1 MSPEFLKKIAEL
13 RQSNLRNQEFTKW
26 QNNNPTAA
34 TGTGKWNAAP
44 WTGQTAQA
52 IVYDPI
58 NGKAYPNPAAAIS
71 AGVNNFSYQI
81 PAGMNVDWSY
91 WNQFAQPSPPP
102 APPVQPLTVT
112 DQTVSN
118 SNSGGSNSGGESS
131 QPTPQPTPESSSYQ
145 FSDEA
150 KRFAAAGMM
159 GRAAKSVRDAGGTW
173 TKAMHRQLRND
184 ADGQQNYGGDFENQ
198 STIDDLVQK
207 YGFINPTSGEGG
219 GISPGMSMGKAKRDY
234 EKKFGAG
241 SWNKDVHVAIK
252 GSQQRAYNQNKTKI
266 PKNSKGN
273 VI

>member
-1 MSPEFLKKIAEL
+1 MMSPEFLKQLQEL
-13 RQSNLRNQEFTKW
+13 RQARLRTQDFQKW
-26 QNNNPTAA
+26 NAANPTAPS
-34 TGTGKWNAAP
+34 GTGVWNAAP

-52 IVYDPI
+52 IVYDPAT
-58 NGKAYPNPAAAIS
+58 GKAYPNPAAALS

-102 APPVQPLTVT
+102 APPAQPLSVT
-112 DQTVSN
+112 DQTVADPN
-118 SNSGGSNSGGESS
+118 SEVGSP
-131 QPTPQPTPESSSYQ
+131 QPAPQPTPESPSYQ

-159 GRAAKSVRDAGGTW
+159 GRAKAAVEAAGGTW
-173 TKAMHRQLRND
+173 TKDMHRQLRDD
-184 ADGQQNYGGDFENQ
+184 AEGQQNYGGDFENQ

-207 YGFINPTSGEGG
+207 YGFINPTSGQGG

-234 EKKFGAG
+234 ENKFGAG

-252 GSQQRAYNQNKTKI
+252 ASQQRAYNQSRTK
-266 PKNSKGN
+266 K
-273 VI
+273 